1 VRLTSVSRAACA
13 THLICGVLLLVAA
26 DAARAQDGGAVDAGR
41 ITLDGSPPPVAPASI
56 TRDSLGRA
64 TVRAI
69 RLTEPLRLDGVLD
82 EAVYAENEPFGDF
95 VAVTPVAGRPSS
107 ERTDVWIT
115 FDDENIYVT
124 CRCWESA
131 PPEEWIVNELRRD
144 TPGLRNN
151 EHFGVMFDTFYDRRS
166 GSMFYA
172 NPLGGRSDYSVVD
185 EGRPNTDWNPVW
197 DVKGGRFN
205 GGWTLEMAI
214 PFKSLRY
221 RAGRD
226 QMWGIQMRRSIR
238 HKNEWTYLNPVPAV
252 LAGPQALNRVSAGGT
267 IVGLDLPPAGSNL
280 ELKPYAI
287 TGLTTNRLVDPRVE
301 NDATADAGLDLK
313 YGLTANL
320 TADVTVNTDFAQVEV
335 DEQQVNLTRFGL
347 FFPEKRD
354 FFLENRGVFDFG
366 QGIPTFGGGGGGG
379 AGGGGGGGSGGSGF
393 FGGGGDT
400 PQLFYS
406 RRIGL
411 DRDEVVP
418 IRGGGRVTGK
428 VGAYTVGAVNIQTG
442 AVETAGIEGTNYSV
456 FRLKRDVLRR
466 SSIGA
471 MFTNRSVAVEGPGSN
486 RAYGADAAFA
496 FGESLTAS
504 GYWARSETE
513 GLGGNDRSWQ
523 GKVEYQGDLIGAT
536 SELLDVGAD
545 FNPEIGFVRRSS
557 FRKSSGSFRY
567 SPRPTSIESIR
578 KLTWQAT
585 VDYFEDPAGRMES
598 RDQEARFNIELE
610 SSDQITIQANRKFE
624 RLAGPF
630 DVTSDLEIAPGSY
643 AYTDFRAFVTFGAQ
657 RRLSGNVSLNWG
669 DFFDGSITSIGVN
682 QGRLVVSDRLSLEP
696 GISLN
701 FIDLPQGSSDQTV
714 GRLRADY
721 AFTPRMFASALM
733 QYNSADDTFSS
744 NLRFRWEYRPGSE
757 FFLVWT
763 DERDTTR
770 GGTGL
775 RSRALALK
783 VTRLLR
789 Y

>member
-1 VRLTSVSRAACA
+1 LISVVLM
-13 THLICGVLLLVAA
+13 LILIVADSA
-26 DAARAQDGGAVDAGR
+26 GAQDTEARRAVR
-41 ITLDGSPPPVAPASI
+41 PQLDGAPPPIAPASI

-82 EAVYAENEPFGDF
+82 EAIYGDNQPFGDF

-107 ERTDVWIT
+107 ERTDVWVA

-166 GSMFYA
+166 GMMFYA
-172 NPLGGRSDYSVVD
+172 NPIGGRSDYSVVD
-185 EGRPNTDWNPVW
+185 EGSPNTDWNPVW
-197 DVKGGRFN
+197 DVRSGRFE
-205 GGWTLEMAI
+205 GGWTIEMAI

-221 RAGRD
+221 RAGQD

-252 LAGPQALNRVSAGGT
+252 LAGPQALNRISAGGT
-267 IVGLDLPPAGSNL
+267 LVGLDLPPAGNNL
-280 ELKPYAI
+280 ELKPYGIA
-287 TGLTTNRLVDPRVE
+287 GLSTNHLVDPGVD
-301 NDATADAGLDLK
+301 NDGTADLGLDFK

-320 TADVTVNTDFAQVEV
+320 TADVTLNTDFAQVEV
-335 DEQQVNLTRFGL
+335 DEQQVNLTRFSL

-366 QGIPTFGGGGGGG
+366 RGIPVFGGGGGGDG
-379 AGGGGGGGSGGSGF
+379 GRRGGGGV
-393 FGGGGDT
+393 FGGGGDA

-418 IRGGGRVTGK
+418 IQAGARITGK
-428 VGAYTVGAVNIQTG
+428 VGKYAIGALNIQTDG
-442 AVETAGIEGTNYSV
+442 VASAGIQETNYSV
-456 FRLKRDVLRR
+456 FRVKRDVLRR

-471 MFTNRSVAVEGPGSN
+471 IFTNRSVAVESPGSN
-486 RAYGADAAFA
+486 RAYGADLA
-496 FGESLTAS
+496 FGFGEGLTGSA
-504 GYWARSETE
+504 YLARTETE
-513 GLGGNDRSWQ
+513 GLTGDDRSWQ
-523 GKVEYQGDLIGAT
+523 AKVDYNGDLIGANL
-536 SELLDVGAD
+536 EALEVGGD
-545 FNPEIGFVRRSS
+545 FNPEIGFVRRSG
-557 FRKSSGSFRY
+557 FRKSSGSARY

-578 KLTWQAT
+578 KLTWQVT
-585 VDYFEDPAGRMES
+585 VDYFEDEAGRMES
-598 RDQEARFNIELE
+598 RDQEARFNVELE
-610 SSDQITIQANRKFE
+610 SSDQITLQANRKFE
-624 RLAGPF
+624 RLVDPF
-630 DVTSDLEIAPGSY
+630 DVTSDLEIVPGSY
-643 AYTDFRAFVTFGAQ
+643 AYNDFRAFVTFGPQ
-657 RRLSGNVSLNWG
+657 RRLSGSLSLNWG
-669 DFFDGSITSIGVN
+669 DFFDGSIASIGIN
-682 QGRLVVSDRLSLEP
+682 QGRLVVTDRLSLEP

-701 FIDLPQGSSDQTV
+701 FIDLPQGSSDQAV

-721 AFTPRMFASALM
+721 GFTPRMFASALM
-733 QYNSADDTFSS
+733 QYNSADRTFSS

-757 FFLVWT
+757 LFIVWT

-770 GGTGL
+770 GGSGL

-789 Y
+789 F